1 MESSALAGPL
11 LSVACYNGRT
21 WSLVVRE
28 TVWRRER
35 SIPKRSPVLDGCY
48 RVSRGHRHVWINRS
62 AATLSLPAVGR
73 YPQQSGALRCQRSTH
88 WEQAKAIRPRRRW
101 SLALEERARFPE
113 VDVKVDASIGHDLA
127 SASGCCGSQKVPTG
141 RQPHALGHRVQ
152 ARCGTPP
159 RTGEG

>member
-1 MESSALAGPL
+1 MDAPGVSSYERRCGGARDPFQ
-11 LSVACYNGRT
+11 SVLPFLTGVIGCRGATGT
-21 WSLVVRE
+21 SGSTEVQ
-28 TVWRRER
+28 RR
-35 SIPKRSPVLDGCY
+35 
-48 RVSRGHRHVWINRS
+48 
-62 AATLSLPAVGR
+62 SLPAVGR
-73 YPQQSGALRCQRSTH
+73 YPQQSGFLRCQRSTH

-101 SLALEERARFPE
+101 SLALEGRARFPE

-127 SASGCCGSQKVPTG
+127 SASCCCGSQKVPTG